1 MPRFAEAVCERPA
14 RPAVEADTLLTP
26 RQREILR
33 LVADDLT
40 NEQIAA
46 RLGISVATVKM
57 RVHRVRRRLGVRGR
71 AGAVGRAYRLGIL
84 ELVP

>member
-14 RPAVEADTLLTP
+14 VEAGALLTP

-46 RLGISVATVKM
+46 RLGLSVATVKM
-57 RVHRVRRRLGVRGR
+57 GVHRVCRRLGVRGR